1 MHGYSASHV
10 ETALDSLARLEQPMS
25 VTWAVRLPIIRQT
38 SAALVQRLTQHG
50 HTLTCW
56 GDMGEAEERWLSSSH
71 IRPLAFVD
79 STTPALFLQT
89 TYWTRL
95 AAALVLFGAL
105 SAVLRASRKRGTR
118 LLGAVISGKPKD
130 LSV

>member
-25 VTWAVRLPIIRQT
+25 ITWAVRLPIIRQT
-38 SAALVQRLTQHG
+38 SAALVRRLTQRG
-50 HTLTCW
+50 RTLTCW
-56 GDMGEAEERWLSSSH
+56 GDMGEAEERWLSSPH

-79 STTPALFLQT
+79 STTPGPFLQA
-89 TYWTRL
+89 TYWTQL

-105 SAVLRASRKRGTR
+105 SAMLHARSKRGTR
-118 LLGAVISGKPKD
+118 LLGAVISGKSKD